1 MLEKEQDTISQMYDL
16 ITAYAVPYP
25 PEDVVAFASL
35 QPSINS
41 LHDIIHE
48 TVAEREAYMEKFCTS
63 LHDDVLKLNQ
73 RIMQVKLKSQVR
85 EKLFC
90 KMNKQ
95 VIIIENW

>member
-25 PEDVVAFASL
+25 PEDVVTFASL

-48 TVAEREAYMEKFCTS
+48 TVAEREAYMEKFCAS

-73 RIMQVKLKSQVR
+73 KIMQVKLKSQVHR
-85 EKLFC
+85 KLIC
-90 KMNKQ
+90 KN
-95 VIIIENW
+95 E